1 VEHIRVIMPTVI
13 RHLSYVSLLLLSGGP
28 AIAQDSSPDPAMKLI
43 KGGGTP
49 AVFGG
54 KNQPLPASSC
64 PVIVNLAAG
73 QIQPLRIAPAD
84 VAAKNKLGCLSPNDA
99 VYGANGCP
107 SRLCGAA
114 QGAVPLPAAT
124 GAASRSPQLPE
135 P

>member
-1 VEHIRVIMPTVI
+1 MPTVI
-13 RHLSYVSLLLLSGGP
+13 RHLSHLSLLLLTGGV
-28 AIAQDSSPDPAMKLI
+28 ALAQDSSPDPAMKLI

-54 KNQPLPASSC
+54 KNQVLPSSSC
-64 PVIVNLAAG
+64 PAVVNLAAG

-99 VYGANGCP
+99 VYGPNGCP
-107 SRLCGAA
+107 LRLCGAT
-114 QGAVPLPAAT
+114 QGAVPLPDAT
-124 GAASRSPQLPE
+124 GTASRSPQLPE